1 NLDGGQSAVMMF
13 MGQTVNQPYKG
24 GRALNDMVYIG
35 E

>member
-1 NLDGGQSAVMMF
+1 VMMF
-13 MGQTVNQPYKG
+13 MGQTVNNPYKG